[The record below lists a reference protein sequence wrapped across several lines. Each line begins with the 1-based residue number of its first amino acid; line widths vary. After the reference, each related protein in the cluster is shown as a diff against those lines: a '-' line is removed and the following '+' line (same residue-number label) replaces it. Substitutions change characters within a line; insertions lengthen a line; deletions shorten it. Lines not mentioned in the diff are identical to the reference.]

1 LGDERKTHPHA
12 LNKRGRSLNIL
23 IFIRFPPQT
32 KTPELY
38 ESDWIEG
45 TVARSIVKDTTMDF
59 FVKKKMMEMRHF
71 SAGSAPLLW
80 SLRQWAFPAIFFES
94 LGKKD

>member
-1 LGDERKTHPHA
+1 
-12 LNKRGRSLNIL
+12 
-23 IFIRFPPQT
+23 
-32 KTPELY
+32 
-38 ESDWIEG
+38 
-45 TVARSIVKDTTMDF
+45 MDF